1 MKELCSQFKA
11 GRLPAVLQE
20 QEGFT
25 LLECMF
31 VATIIVILASLA
43 VPTYHAAVVRAKE
56 AVLKD
61 DLYTMRKM
69 IDQYTIDKLKPPES
83 LDDIVEAGYLR
94 GGIPNDPFTGRN
106 DTWQTDIE
114 DVPTGSDQSGPGV
127 VDVHSGAEQES
138 TEGKPYSEW

>member
-1 MKELCSQFKA
+1 MRDFSSQFKA
-11 GRLPAVLQE
+11 GRPPVALPQ
-20 QEGFT
+20 GFT

-31 VATIIVILASLA
+31 VITIIVILASLA
-43 VPTYHAAVVRAKE
+43 IPTYHVAVLRAKE

-69 IDQYTIDKLKPPES
+69 IDQYTIDKQKPPES
-83 LDDIVEAGYLR
+83 LDDIVQSGYLR

-106 DTWQTDIE
+106 DTWKADVE

-127 VDVHSGAEQES
+127 VDVHSGAEEQS
-138 TEGKPYSEW
+138 TDGSAYSEW